1 MKKVILKLISKNQGG
16 FIAGRHIYDNI
27 LMVQEAIHTS
37 QNHKEAG
44 MEIKLDL
51 TNSFDRTR
59 HSFIF
64 QVMQN
69 YGFLEAF
76 IWWVRNV

>member
-1 MKKVILKLISKNQGG
+1 MKKVILNLISENPGG
-16 FIAGRHIYDNI
+16 FIAGSQIYDNI
-27 LMVQEAIHTS
+27 LMVQEAIYSS

-51 TNSFDRTR
+51 ANSFDRIR

-76 IWWVRNV
+76 I